1 MDWKSK
7 QRFTDRAGHYAA
19 HRPSYPPA
27 LIDLLGKELGL
38 RPGNTVADIGAGT
51 GILAEQLLSAGC
63 KVCAVEP
70 NGEMRAEAE
79 SRFAGNP
86 SFVSRFHSIDGSAEA
101 TGLDPDSVDLIV
113 AAQAFHWFEPEATA
127 REFRRILR
135 PGGRVAVIW
144 IHRPPDRPAV
154 GAAYEQF
161 LLREV
166 GEEYRKMRQLWT
178 DAPQGLDRFFRDGPD
193 GHQTIEVP
201 EEMTLR
207 ELTGRMQSYS
217 FVPPPGSEGFE
228 RLAGKL
234 REFFAM
240 HAEGGAEKD
249 GETITL
255 LYRTDLYWGQL

>member
-38 RPGNTVADIGAGT
+38 RPGITVADIGAGT
-51 GILAEQLLSAGC
+51 GILSELLLSAGC

-79 SRFAGNP
+79 SHLGRNP
-86 SFVSRFHSIDGSAEA
+86 NFSSSDGSAEA
-101 TGLDPDSVDLIV
+101 TGLDPASVDLIV
-113 AAQAFHWFEPEATA
+113 AAQAFHWFEPEASA
-127 REFRRILR
+127 LEFRRILR
-135 PGGRVAVIW
+135 PEGRVAVIW
-144 IHRPPDRPAV
+144 IHRPPDRPAA

-178 DAPQGLDRFFRDGPD
+178 DAPQQLGQFFRDGPD
-193 GHQTIEVP
+193 GHQTIVMP

-234 REFFAM
+234 AEFFAM
-240 HAEGGAEKD
+240 HAEGGVEKG

-255 LYRTDLYWGQL
+255 LYSTDVYWGRL